1 MLKNKLQIPFIKTV
15 SIDLTI
21 NSIGIIMKTKRLL
34 VVISLL
40 AIISFS
46 ETTQLYSQKKADNGN
61 QSNKTITDL
70 IERIAPGKSSF
81 FIVEPIKPE
90 NGEETFELES
100 IEDKI
105 ILRGSSNLALA
116 RAFNWYLNYYCH
128 TSVSWYKSEPVDL
141 PAVFPVVDKKVKQ
154 ACRFEKRFFLNYCT
168 FGYTTLWWQWP
179 EWERFIDWMALNGIN
194 MPLAI
199 TGQEYIWQKVWK
211 KYGMT
216 DEQIRAYFTGPAHLP
231 WHRMG
236 NLDGW
241 MGPLPQEYIDGQ
253 FELQKQILAQE
264 RSFGMTPVLPA
275 FAGHVPKA
283 IKDTHPNLK
292 ITSLGSYTT
301 GDEYNAY
308 FLDPMEPLFV
318 EIQKEFLKE
327 QNKQFGTDHLYGTDP
342 FNEMDPPS
350 WEASYLA
357 TVSKTIYKGMSAID
371 KEAVWVQMGWTFYYD
386 RKHWSNPRLEA
397 MIKAVPQGKM
407 VILDYFCELEEIW
420 KLTDGFFK
428 APYIWCYLGNFGGGT
443 QMAAPLKK
451 VAAALSK
458 TEKDENRRN
467 MWGIGSTLEGFGVN
481 RFMFEWLFEYAWNS
495 DAADVNKWI
504 REYSQSRTG
513 NFDIIAEEAWN
524 RLVETVYN
532 NLVSGVGMGNTIQ
545 MRPNL
550 EGKSNYTRSGKYDYK
565 ALADIFGQMLLAE
578 PGSLAN
584 PRYKYDL
591 VMVCRQTLAN
601 LAFKVRE
608 KLLEAYK
615 AKDIKMFDSYSSLLL
630 DIARDMDRC
639 VSTIPE
645 FTLKKWIDDAR
656 ALGKDEES
664 KLYYEKNAKVLITTW
679 GQKGNGLIDYA
690 ARDLSGLINSFYKKR
705 WELYFDAVRKTMANG
720 TTFDQKKFD
729 IDIAEF
735 EWNWCVTK
743 YQQNE
748 NPAENASVVVKELY
762 KKYVK
767 HFYNLF

>member
-1 MLKNKLQIPFIKTV
+1 
-15 SIDLTI
+15 
-21 NSIGIIMKTKRLL
+21 MKTKRAFLIL
-34 VVISLL
+34 SLF
-40 AIISFS
+40 AIILLT
-46 ETTQLYSQKKADNGN
+46 ETTRIYSQKKPSN
-61 QSNKTITDL
+61 QNANYSAVTEL
-70 IERIAPGKSSF
+70 IERIAPGKSSN
-81 FIVEPIKPE
+81 FILEPVKEE
-90 NGEETFELES
+90 NGQETFELES
-100 IEDKI
+100 RDGKI
-105 ILRGSSNLALA
+105 VLRGSSSLAFA

-128 TSVSWYKSEPVDL
+128 TSVSWFKAEQVDI
-141 PAVFPVVDKKVKQ
+141 PAVLPVVDKVVKQ
-154 ACRFEKRFFLNYCT
+154 SCRFEKRFFLNYCT

-199 TGQEYIWQKVWK
+199 TGQEYIWQKVWE

-216 DEQIRAYFTGPAHLP
+216 DEQIRTYFTGPAHLP

-241 MGPLPQEYIDGQ
+241 MGPLPQEYINNQ
-253 FELQKQILAQE
+253 FELQKQILKQE

-283 IKDTHPNLK
+283 IKDKHPDLK

-327 QNKQFGTDHLYGTDP
+327 QTKQFGTDHFYGTDP

-350 WEASYLA
+350 WDASYLA
-357 TVSKTIYKGMSAID
+357 NVSKTIYKGMSAID

-397 MIKAVPQGKM
+397 MIKAVPPGKM

-420 KLTDGFFK
+420 KLTDGFFNS
-428 APYIWCYLGNFGGGT
+428 PYIWCYLGNFGGGT

-495 DAADVNKWI
+495 DAADPNKWI
-504 REYSQSRTG
+504 REYSHSRTG
-513 NFDIIAEEAWN
+513 NADVIAEEAWS
-524 RLVETVYN
+524 RLVDVVYDK
-532 NLVSGVGMGNTIQ
+532 LVSGVGLGNAVE
-545 MRPNL
+545 MRPRL
-550 EGKSNYTRSGKYDYK
+550 EGRPNYSVIGKYDYK
-565 ALADIFGQMLLAE
+565 ELANIFGQMLLADKS
-578 PGSLAN
+578 SLSN

-601 LAFKVRE
+601 LAFQVRD
-608 KLLEAYK
+608 KINEAYK
-615 AKDIKMFDSYSSLLL
+615 AKDIKKFDSYSSLFL
-630 DIARDMDRC
+630 DIAADMDRC
-639 VSTIPE
+639 VSTLPE
-645 FTLKKWIDDAR
+645 FSLKNWIDDAR
-656 ALGKDEES
+656 KFGSDNES
-664 KLYYEKNAKVLITTW
+664 KAYYEKNAKVLITTW

-690 ARDLSGLINSFYKKR
+690 ARDYSGLINSFYKKR
-705 WELYFDAVRKTMANG
+705 WELYFDTVSKNLTDGTAV
-720 TTFDQKKFD
+720 DQKKFD
-729 IDIAEF
+729 TDIAEF
-735 EWNWCVTK
+735 EWNWCVTEYK
-743 YQQNE
+743 QIE
-748 NPAENASVVVKELY
+748 SPKENADVVVKELY
-762 KKYVK
+762 KKYAK
-767 HFYNLF
+767 HFFSLF